1 MTRTVA
7 GAVPYTKYNWLK
19 KWVMKR
25 VVAKAGGGTDS
36 TRDYEY
42 TDWDDLRAFA
52 REFAGRVE
60 VGQPAGGVR

>member
-1 MTRTVA
+1 
-7 GAVPYTKYNWLK
+7 
-19 KWVMKR
+19 MKR
-25 VVAKAGGGTDS
+25 VVAKVAGDTDT

-60 VGQPAGGVR
+60 VGHPAGGVR

>member
-1 MTRTVA
+1 MSRIVA
-7 GAVPYTKYNWLK
+7 GAVPYTQYNWLK

-25 VVAKAGGGTDS
+25 VVAKAGGDTDT

-60 VGQPAGGVR
+60 AGQPAGGVR